1 MTKLLPFL
9 FITILCSSCA
19 VATLATAT
27 IKTTAKII
35 SLPIKAIGATVG
47 AITPDDE
54 EAAAEEE
61 AAEEEAADIEG

>member
-27 IKTTAKII
+27 IKTTAIII
-35 SLPIKAIGATVG
+35 SLPIKAIGATVE

-61 AAEEEAADIEG
+61 AEAADIEG

>member
-19 VATLATAT
+19 VATLATTT
-27 IKTTAKII
+27 IKTTAKIVT
-35 SLPIKAIGATVG
+35 LPIMAIGAAVE

-54 EAAAEEE
+54 EE
-61 AAEEEAADIEG
+61 AVEGEGADIEG